1 MNQCRGVI
9 ATHDPNEPIARCG
22 AQSDRSYCRRCAD
35 DPAQTFWSEVLRSS
49 WDRDLTPTVNQL
61 LSKPPLRVKPK
72 PKPAAKP
79 SIKRKKPPHKAL
91 MSREEARKVLLG
103 G

>member
-9 ATHDPNEPIARCG
+9 ATQDPYEPIARCG

-35 DPAQTFWSEVLRSS
+35 DPAQTFWSGVLRSS
-49 WDRDLTPTVNQL
+49 WDQDLTPTVDQL
-61 LSKPPLRVKPK
+61 IRPPKARIVAKSPKTVKPP
-72 PKPAAKP
+72 
-79 SIKRKKPPHKAL
+79 KRKKPLHKAL